1 MGASASIFFVFFHF
15 FLKLGVAFIEDLP
28 YTLNMVE
35 RKDFSMTKLSDAD
48 FLALERYSNGR
59 LKDIANVF
67 LDLTDAQ
74 IEQLHSDDW
83 SYYHELQEELA
94 YEIRL
99 MMECA

>member
-1 MGASASIFFVFFHF
+1 MGASASIFLVFFHF
-15 FLKLGVAFIEDLP
+15 FLKLGVDLNEDLP
-28 YTLNMVE
+28 YTLNMVDG
-35 RKDFSMTKLSDAD
+35 KDFSMTKLSDVE

-83 SYYHELQEELA
+83 SYYQELMEELN
-94 YEIRL
+94 YEISL

>member
-83 SYYHELQEELA
+83 SYYQELMEELLI
-94 YEIRL
+94 EIR
-99 MMECA
+99 MMERA

>member
-1 MGASASIFFVFFHF
+1 
-15 FLKLGVAFIEDLP
+15 
-28 YTLNMVE
+28 
-35 RKDFSMTKLSDAD
+35 MTKLSDAD

-99 MMECA
+99 MERA

>member
-1 MGASASIFFVFFHF
+1 
-15 FLKLGVAFIEDLP
+15 
-28 YTLNMVE
+28 MVE

-83 SYYHELQEELA
+83 SYYQELMEELLI
-94 YEIRL
+94 EIR
-99 MMECA
+99 MMERA